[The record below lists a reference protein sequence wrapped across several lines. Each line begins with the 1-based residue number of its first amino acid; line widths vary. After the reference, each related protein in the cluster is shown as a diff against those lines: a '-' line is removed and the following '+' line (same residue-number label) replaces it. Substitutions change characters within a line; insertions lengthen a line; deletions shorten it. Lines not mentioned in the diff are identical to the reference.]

1 MNPNSAPN
9 PIDPSETP
17 PPGEN
22 PGAAKGGPKK
32 VWVAVMFLA
41 ATPLVTIPFG
51 FIISWLAP
59 LVGGLFLTGLGLLL
73 VAAVP
78 ALAVVAWLVRVGLR
92 RNWAGSSGAW
102 GLLGAFLFIGWGA
115 VFWFVIGARTKSQER
130 AVMGIAR
137 QIAAAADQ
145 YYLEHPVSSVLLED
159 LVGPDR
165 YIKQIN
171 PVAGETYPPVI
182 IQGQTITITGVAGL
196 RTVTYAP

>member
-41 ATPLVTIPFG
+41 VTPLVTIPFG
-51 FIISWLAP
+51 FIFSWLAP

-92 RNWAGSSGAW
+92 RNWAGSPGAW

-115 VFWFVIGARTKSQER
+115 VFWLLMGARASSDQK

-137 QIAAAADQ
+137 QISAAADQ
-145 YYLEHPVSSVLLED
+145 YYLEYGGSSVRLEE

-165 YIKQIN
+165 YIKQIY
-171 PVAGETYPPVI
+171 PVAGETYPSVL
-182 IQGQTITITGVAGL
+182 IQGHTITITGVAGL